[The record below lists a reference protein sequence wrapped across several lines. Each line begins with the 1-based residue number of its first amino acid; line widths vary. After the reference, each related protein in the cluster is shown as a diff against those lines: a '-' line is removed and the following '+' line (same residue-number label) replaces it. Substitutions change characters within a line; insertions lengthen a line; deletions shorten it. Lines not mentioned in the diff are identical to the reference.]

1 MVATLPPKKFSDA
14 ANCSRNTLSASA
26 LTTPR
31 NRLQLLTT
39 RNHSVGTP
47 LTTFVVNVCRRLR
60 QQSFETRGASHRVG
74 IVRTSN
80 DIFGDTE

>member
-1 MVATLPPKKFSDA
+1 LP
-14 ANCSRNTLSASA
+14 SA
-26 LTTPR
+26 LTTPW

-60 QQSFETRGASHRVG
+60 QQSFETRGASNKVG
-74 IVRTSN
+74 IVRVF
-80 DIFGDTE
+80 DVIAGGAQ